1 MVGCAS
7 RQVQEGVIQFEVAE
21 DTPPRP
27 LSAEAYHHFT
37 NAVIYEQEGL
47 FDEAV
52 SSYEEALAY
61 EPMSLDIRM
70 ALGELFARLKR
81 PEDALNT
88 LLPLAEKRIET
99 YVLIGESYR
108 QLGHSLQAKSA
119 YRQALAL
126 DPDNA
131 ELNYQLS
138 LWAAS
143 EGDFQEAVD
152 YLKVAAFAANAA
164 DLFAQIAQTYGSMQQ
179 FDSAAVYTRRA
190 VDRGGASPAL
200 IGQLAFH
207 YSTAGMLDSAK
218 ITLLAGLEDFP
229 NAPRLWAQLVEV
241 YEAGG
246 EIDSMRLTARRMLDL
261 QTNDH
266 AVFERIGQ
274 KFITS
279 GQMED
284 AENFFA
290 KALEIHPKST
300 PALFYLGRLASE
312 TNRLEEAIGYF
323 ARLREV
329 DPHIPDGWI
338 NQALV
343 TARQGDTTQAI
354 SLLTEGLSSVQVE
367 RSALRLALA
376 QLLVDADQSDS
387 ALTILKGVILEG
399 GDSVRALFNVGAI
412 HEQHGRFDEAVN
424 TFELLLSIDPNHSQA
439 LNYLGYMFADR
450 NVRLQESLA
459 LIQRALA
466 ADANSGAFIDSYAW
480 VLYRLG
486 RFEESLVQIKKAVE
500 LIPIDDPIVTEHLG
514 DIHFALGNV
523 AEARAAWEAALE
535 LDPDNDALREKVA
548 RHVER

>member
-1 MVGCAS
+1 
-7 RQVQEGVIQFEVAE
+7 
-21 DTPPRP
+21 
-27 LSAEAYHHFT
+27 
-37 NAVIYEQEGL
+37 
-47 FDEAV
+47 
-52 SSYEEALAY
+52 
-61 EPMSLDIRM
+61 
-70 ALGELFARLKR
+70 
-81 PEDALNT
+81 LNT
-88 LLPLAEKRIET
+88 LLPLTDKRIAS

-108 QLGHSLQAKSA
+108 QLGQSLQAKSA

-164 DLFAQIAQTYGSMQQ
+164 DLFAQIAQTYGGMQQ

-190 VDRGGASPAL
+190 LNLGGASPAL
-200 IGQLAFH
+200 VGQLAFH

-218 ITLLAGLEDFP
+218 TTLLAGLEDFP
-229 NAPRLWAQLVEV
+229 NEPRLWAQLVEV

-246 EIDSMRLTARRMLDL
+246 EIDSMRSAAQRMLNL

-274 KFITS
+274 KFISS
-279 GQMED
+279 GHMED

-290 KALEIHPKST
+290 KALEINPTST
-300 PALFYLGRLASE
+300 PALFYLGRLAAE
-312 TNRLEEAIGYF
+312 TNRLEDAVGYF
-323 ARLREV
+323 SRLREAE
-329 DPHIPDGWI
+329 PQIPDGWI

-343 TARQGDTTQAI
+343 IVRQGDTTQAI
-354 SLLTEGLSSVQVE
+354 SLLTEGLLSVQIE
-367 RSALRLALA
+367 RGALRFALA

-399 GDSVRALFNVGAI
+399 GDSIRALFNVGAI
-412 HEQHGRFDEAVN
+412 HEQNGRFDEAVN
-424 TFELLLSIDPNHSQA
+424 TFELLLSIDPDHSQA

-450 NVRLQESLA
+450 NVRLQESLD
-459 LIQRALA
+459 LIERALA
-466 ADANSGAFIDSYAW
+466 VDSNSGAFIDSYAW

-486 RFEESLVQIKKAVE
+486 RYEESLVQIRKAIE
-500 LIPIDDPIVTEHLG
+500 LIPVDDPIVTEHLG

-523 AEARAAWEAALE
+523 AEARAAWQAALE
-535 LDPDNDALREKVA
+535 LDPDNDALREKIA